1 MKERKRKRET
11 EKGRKETK
19 KEVGKKE
26 GKSSGK
32 KMIQNN
38 HQQKFRK
45 LYRPCSITLGTSVKS
60 RPWLS
65 FLTLP
70 LARTAVGE
78 VLISTTPHQ
87 GLNPTK
93 PQTNQ
98 INIPTLEQVPTLLSY
113 FQLRQKQLVSIW
125 SPQERRFLS
134 QRPDP
139 EKITAKESESALRQK
154 LSSMSREVISCI

>member
-1 MKERKRKRET
+1 MSIILKQKRKEKREEEMKERKRKRET

-93 PQTNQ
+93 PQTN
-98 INIPTLEQVPTLLSY
+98 
-113 FQLRQKQLVSIW
+113 
-125 SPQERRFLS
+125 
-134 QRPDP
+134 
-139 EKITAKESESALRQK
+139 
-154 LSSMSREVISCI
+154 